1 MVNMLTPENSLLLII
16 DVQEKFRPV
25 MFNID
30 ALLANVPKLAK
41 ASQLLKIPVLVTEQY
56 PKGLGDTMSEIKE
69 VLEDNDYVDK
79 TCFDCFGKAEFADL
93 LEKKYPDRMN
103 LIVCGLET
111 HVCVAQTVMS
121 ALERDYTVHL
131 VADALSSRKQTDYH
145 IALERLQ
152 SDGAKIASTEMVIFQ
167 LLKDSKH
174 EHFKTISQIIK

>member
-1 MVNMLTPENSLLLII
+1 MISPDNSVLLII

-25 MFNID
+25 MFNIE
-30 ALLANVPKLAK
+30 ALLANIPKLAK
-41 ASQLLKIPVLVTEQY
+41 TFRLLEIPILVTEQY
-56 PKGLGDTMSEIKE
+56 PKGLGETMSEIKG

-79 TCFDCFGKAEFADL
+79 TCFDCFGKSEFADL
-93 LEKKYPDRMN
+93 LQKKYPDRKN

-111 HVCVAQTVMS
+111 HVCIAQTVMS

-131 VADALSSRKQTDYH
+131 VADALSSRKKTDYH
-145 IALERLQ
+145 IALERLA

-174 EHFKTISQIIK
+174 EHFKAISQIVR